1 MWAQDTETRQQPCDK
16 FPVPGAKARTTLSTR
31 DLMWRR
37 SFLHN
42 HCVVQPVMRQ
52 PRAAINAR
60 VQQGRVFIPAKR
72 KNGLIYLLGV
82 EDPEANEQVK
92 VIFL

>member
-1 MWAQDTETRQQPCDK
+1 
-16 FPVPGAKARTTLSTR
+16 
-31 DLMWRR
+31 
-37 SFLHN
+37 
-42 HCVVQPVMRQ
+42 MRQ